1 MNNNV
6 MQMQV
11 ELNIENLLK
20 NMLLIK
26 KFIKKII
33 LERHFFMPHMRMG
46 QTNFSLQLFKGQLM
60 KLEIVLLKSMTTIF
74 LKLANQ

>member
-1 MNNNV
+1 MNNNG

-26 KFIKKII
+26 EVLKNKI
-33 LERHFFMPHMRMG
+33 LKRHFFMPHMRMG
-46 QTNFSLQLFKGQLM
+46 QTNLSLQLFKGQLM
-60 KLEIVLLKSMTTIF
+60 KLKIVLLKSMTTIF
-74 LKLANQ
+74 LQLANQ

>member
-1 MNNNV
+1 

-26 KFIKKII
+26 KVFKNKI
-33 LERHFFMPHMRMG
+33 LKRHFFMPHMRKG
-46 QTNFSLQLFKGQLM
+46 QTNFSLQ
-60 KLEIVLLKSMTTIF
+60 IVQGTTYET
-74 LKLANQ
+74 

>member
-26 KFIKKII
+26 KVLEKKKKK
-33 LERHFFMPHMRMG
+33 P
-46 QTNFSLQLFKGQLM
+46 
-60 KLEIVLLKSMTTIF
+60 
-74 LKLANQ
+74 

>member
-6 MQMQV
+6 MQMQL

-26 KFIKKII
+26 NFIKKII
-33 LERHFFMPHMRMG
+33 LKRHFFMPHMRMG

-60 KLEIVLLKSMTTIF
+60 KLKIVLLKSMTTIF

>member
-1 MNNNV
+1 
-6 MQMQV
+6 MQL

-26 KFIKKII
+26 NFIKKII
-33 LERHFFMPHMRMG
+33 LKRHFFMPHMRMG

-60 KLEIVLLKSMTTIF
+60 KLKIVLLKSMTTIF

>member
-26 KFIKKII
+26 KFLEKKKKK
-33 LERHFFMPHMRMG
+33 P
-46 QTNFSLQLFKGQLM
+46 
-60 KLEIVLLKSMTTIF
+60 
-74 LKLANQ
+74 

>member
-1 MNNNV
+1 VIISHYLWLNYNLVIRGMNNNV

-26 KFIKKII
+26 
-33 LERHFFMPHMRMG
+33 ED
-46 QTNFSLQLFKGQLM
+46 
-60 KLEIVLLKSMTTIF
+60 
-74 LKLANQ
+74 